1 MVTALNHK
9 GVFAMQK
16 SLSITLKMSI
26 ALGIIQI
33 LEYSVPDVHLV
44 SIIQLVK
51 IAIIFMIIGHSLPK
65 EIAN

>member
-1 MVTALNHK
+1 
-9 GVFAMQK
+9 MQK